1 MLITQ
6 WFVMSENTTW
16 HDDFYMQMDAQRW
29 SFRILYD
36 VALVTKTCIAE
47 DNFCAVMSGSN

>member
-6 WFVMSENTTW
+6 WFVMSENTTL

-29 SFRILYD
+29 SFRILHD

-47 DNFCAVMSGSN
+47 DNFCAVMSASN